1 MTLKNE
7 ALYEHL
13 FNLRD
18 MVNSMMSF
26 DDCWSLQYAV
36 KNNVI
41 THINAHMDQLYEQ
54 DYLSPVNAIL
64 EDLETVKKKPDLKE
78 VLNVK
83 NQVYTISKFI
93 GNTELKEVSITLN
106 NLIGLIEK
114 EYM

>member
-26 DDCWSLQYAV
+26 EDCWSLQYAV

-41 THINAHMDQLYEQ
+41 THINAHMEQLYEQ
-54 DYLSPVNAIL
+54 EYLSPVNVLL
-64 EDLETVKKKPDLKE
+64 EDLEIVTKKPCLKE
-78 VLNVK
+78 VLDVK
-83 NQVYTISKFI
+83 NQVFTVAKFI
-93 GNTELKEVSITLN
+93 GNTELKEVSVTLN